1 MFGWYISNTVQHG
14 RVKKCF
20 FGKTE
25 HIRNDFKEGEM
36 RYLYEYSGYFFLAA
50 IIVAML
56 VFLNCAG
63 QQVEAGKG
71 YCKWDACPS
80 YLVKDLMPID
90 WGIID
95 GQGFIEDGD
104 QYWALLLDD
113 PDTGL
118 GCDLWV
124 LLVEVGED
132 ERYGPGTPVMYTVTS
147 GFCEDWDELIEGFN
161 EITNGV

>member
-1 MFGWYISNTVQHG
+1 MKYLCVFITLL
-14 RVKKCF
+14 F
-20 FGKTE
+20 FSCTAVHVDE
-25 HIRNDFKEGEM
+25 
-36 RYLYEYSGYFFLAA
+36 SG
-50 IIVAML
+50 
-56 VFLNCAG
+56 
-63 QQVEAGKG
+63 G

-80 YLVKDLMPID
+80 YLVKDMLKIE

-95 GQGFIEDGD
+95 GAGFIEDGD

-124 LLVEVGED
+124 LLVEVDED
-132 ERYGPGTPVMYTVTS
+132 DRYGPGTPVPYMVTS

-161 EITNGV
+161 EITGNRI